1 MKPEDIKT
9 YELGDHCFGPILRV
23 NDVDYEDI
31 NESDIISFI
40 NNMMENDINKS
51 NLIKELFQSTIEYL
65 QYDMIEN
72 SSDRCD
78 SCGNYNTYAK
88 FERYKD

>member
-9 YELGDHCFGPILRV
+9 YEIGEHCFGPILRV

-31 NESDIISFI
+31 NESDIIGFI
-40 NNMMENDINKS
+40 NNMMKNDINKS
-51 NLIKELFQSTIEYL
+51 DLIKGLFEQTIQYL
-65 QYDMIEN
+65 GYNMIEN
-72 SSDRCD
+72 SSNRCD

-88 FERYKD
+88 FERYE